1 MIALY
6 TQEVKTSHAEALFN
20 KYCNLIGYK
29 LLAIFSMM
37 MM

>member
-1 MIALY
+1 MIALD
-6 TQEVKTSHAEALFN
+6 TQKVKTSHAEALLN